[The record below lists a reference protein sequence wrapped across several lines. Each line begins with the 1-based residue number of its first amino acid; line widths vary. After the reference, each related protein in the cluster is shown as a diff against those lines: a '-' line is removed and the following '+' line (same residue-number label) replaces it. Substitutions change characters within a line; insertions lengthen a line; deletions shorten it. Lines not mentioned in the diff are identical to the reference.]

1 MNEMSKGYKF
11 TKEEL
16 VEAWKDP
23 QVREKLKDL
32 PKHPSGKALNEL
44 SEEELAEI
52 QGASDVQPE
61 TTPLCVGVIIGLTT
75 SIKICK

>member
-1 MNEMSKGYKF
+1 MR
-11 TKEEL
+11 
-16 VEAWKDP
+16 EAWKGRH
-23 QVREKLKDL
+23 VSEKLKDL

-61 TTPLCVGVIIGLTT
+61 TTPLGGGVIIG
-75 SIKICK
+75 

>member
-1 MNEMSKGYKF
+1 MSKGYKF

-44 SEEELAEI
+44 SEEELAGI
-52 QGASDVQPE
+52 QGAS
-61 TTPLCVGVIIGLTT
+61 
-75 SIKICK
+75 

>member
-1 MNEMSKGYKF
+1 MSKEYKF

-16 VEAWKDP
+16 VEAWKNP

-52 QGASDVQPE
+52 QGASDV
-61 TTPLCVGVIIGLTT
+61 
-75 SIKICK
+75 

>member
-1 MNEMSKGYKF
+1 MTKGYKF

-44 SEEELAEI
+44 SEEELAGI

-61 TTPLCVGVIIGLTT
+61 TTPLCVGVIIGITA

>member
-1 MNEMSKGYKF
+1 MSKGYKF

-16 VEAWKDP
+16 VEAWENP

-32 PKHPSGKALNEL
+32 PNHPSGKALNEL

-61 TTPLCVGVIIGLTT
+61 TTPCRLGIFLF
-75 SIKICK
+75 

>member
-1 MNEMSKGYKF
+1 
-11 TKEEL
+11 
-16 VEAWKDP
+16 
-23 QVREKLKDL
+23 
-32 PKHPSGKALNEL
+32 HPSGKALNEL

>member
-1 MNEMSKGYKF
+1 MSKEYKF

-52 QGASDVQPE
+52 QGIRC
-61 TTPLCVGVIIGLTT
+61 TTRNNTTLCGSNYRINNVN
-75 SIKICK
+75 

>member
-1 MNEMSKGYKF
+1 MVKKFKF

-16 VEAWKDP
+16 VAAWKDP

-52 QGASDVQPE
+52 QG
-61 TTPLCVGVIIGLTT
+61 
-75 SIKICK
+75 